1 MVLPPVET
9 TKFTK
14 DYPAGLKICITGAG
28 GFIGSHLA
36 KRLKAEGHFVRAVD
50 WKENEYMKEEEF
62 CSEFMNLDLRYP
74 DACAKAV
81 EGMEWV
87 FNLAA
92 DMGGMGFIQ
101 SNHSRILYNSTMIS
115 FNVLEAARVAG
126 TCKRFWYASSACI
139 YPEYKQLDE
148 NLDGACGLKEEDAWP
163 AQPQDAYGL
172 EKLMTEELLMHY
184 DSDFGIECRIG
195 RFHNIYGPCGT
206 WKGGREK
213 APASFCRKAISS
225 TKEFE
230 MWGNGKQTRSF
241 CYIDDCVEGILRLM
255 VSDYKKPLNIGSD
268 EMVSM
273 NAMAEMVL
281 GFRGEQMPI
290 KHIPGPEGVRGRNS
304 DNTLIKQV
312 LGWAPQTPLKEGLGY
327 TYKWISNQVDEYVKA
342 GNTMESLTQSKVVS
356 QAMTDK
362 CDMGNKGEG
371 K

>member
-1 MVLPPVET
+1 MVLPPLDQMT
-9 TKFTK
+9 FTK
-14 DYPAGLKICITGAG
+14 DFPKGTKILVTGAG
-28 GFIGSHLA
+28 GFIGSHLS
-36 KRLKAEGHFVRAVD
+36 KRLKEEGMWVRAVD
-50 WKENEYMKEEEF
+50 WKENEYMEVDTFCHEF
-62 CSEFMNLDLRYP
+62 INLDLRWP
-74 DACAKAV
+74 ENCKKAC
-81 EGMEWV
+81 EGMEWC

-101 SNHSRILYNSTMIS
+101 SNHSRILFNSTMIS
-115 FNVLEAARVAG
+115 FNVAEAARVAG
-126 TCKRFWYASSACI
+126 VKRFWYASSACI

-148 NLDGACGLKEEDAWP
+148 NLEGASGLKEDDAWP

-184 DSDFGIECRIG
+184 DADFGMECRIG
-195 RFHNIYGPCGT
+195 RFHNIYGPFGT

-213 APASFCRKAISS
+213 APAAFCRKAITSKS
-225 TKEFE
+225 EFE

-273 NAMAEMVL
+273 NEMADIVL
-281 GFRGEQMPI
+281 GFKGEKIPV

-312 LGWAPQTPLKEGLGY
+312 LGWAPQTSLREGLKY
-327 TYKWISNQVDEYVKA
+327 TYDWINARVGEYVEA

-362 CDMGNKGEG
+362 CDMGSKATA
-371 K
+371 